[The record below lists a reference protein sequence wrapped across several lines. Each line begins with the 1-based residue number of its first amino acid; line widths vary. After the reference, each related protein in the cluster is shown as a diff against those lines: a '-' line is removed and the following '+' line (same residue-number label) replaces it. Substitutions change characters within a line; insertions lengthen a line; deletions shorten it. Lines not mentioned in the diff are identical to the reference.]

1 MKGEFTFTL
10 HSRIFFY
17 KARMNHSLP
26 SENFILRIFV
36 QGTSPFSSLVLHD
49 KAQGEPTHLTMQL
62 KNCIFQQINLKRVDE
77 NYYIQSSIKMT
88 YCNMHTV
95 LKTSSSSQCKKC
107 QKCNFCVLRLKT
119 GSIWVIHLVLS
130 FR

>member
-77 NYYIQSSIKMT
+77 NYYYK
-88 YCNMHTV
+88 V
-95 LKTSSSSQCKKC
+95 PLKWLIAWCTLFWRHHLHLDVKKC